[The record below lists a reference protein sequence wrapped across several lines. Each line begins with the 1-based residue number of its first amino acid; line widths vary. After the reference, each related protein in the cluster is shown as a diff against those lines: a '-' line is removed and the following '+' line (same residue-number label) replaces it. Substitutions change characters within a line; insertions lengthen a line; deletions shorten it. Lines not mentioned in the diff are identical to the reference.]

1 MGRHSGR
8 AAAPKPGVVRRAWRR
23 LPEPWRARVWQ
34 WRQRWRGFWDR
45 RHTPAGEWD
54 ARLPKD
60 ASNWT
65 DDWWWGSFGVAAALR
80 TSRRARGDL
89 LPSHRP
95 PNQETTP

>member
-1 MGRHSGR
+1 MGRHSSS
-8 AAAPKPGVVRRAWRR
+8 AAAPKPGLIRRTWRR

-34 WRQRWRGFWDR
+34 WRQRWRSFWDR

-54 ARLPKD
+54 AHLPKD

-65 DDWWWGSFGVAAALR
+65 DDWWWGSFGVAATLR
-80 TSRRARGDL
+80 TYRRRRGDL